1 MRRVLALPLIP
12 LVVLLVGCAPTV
24 GMTPAPQATSA
35 RCAGLIVRLP
45 QTLGDAG
52 RRATGAQAT
61 AAWGTPASVTLT
73 CGVITPAVAAT
84 RCTTIGGIDWLLD
97 TRTIAGAER
106 RVLTTY
112 GRDPGTQIVV
122 DPRTVDPA
130 TVLDA
135 LADPLAA
142 ATRPTG
148 RRCLAVS
155 DTAP

>member
-1 MRRVLALPLIP
+1 MRRALALPLVP
-12 LVVLLVGCAPTV
+12 LVVLLAGCAPTV
-24 GMTPAPQATSA
+24 SMTPAPQATSA

-52 RRATGAQAT
+52 RRATDAQAT

-73 CGVITPAVAAT
+73 CGVTTPAVADT
-84 RCTTIGGIDWLLD
+84 TCTTVGGIDWLLE
-97 TRTIAGAER
+97 TRTLAGVER

-112 GRDPGTQIVV
+112 GRDPGTQVVV

-130 TVLDA
+130 TALDA
-135 LADPLAA
+135 LAEPLAT
-142 ATRPTG
+142 ATGSTG

-155 DTAP
+155 DAAS